1 MSVSSIRTTLAS
13 GWDNGAYQTRAGET
27 RSGDDAEGA
36 TAAIAAALGVGGDLV
51 LEVGRACGDDT
62 HAAAAAAL
70 ALELGGNAGL
80 GLGGDGRSGQEG
92 SKERVHGGD
101 VRRGEILKVVGQ
113 GGLVLYP

>member
-1 MSVSSIRTTLAS
+1 MSVSPIRNTLAS
-13 GWDNGAYQTRAGET
+13 GCDSGAYQTRAGET

-36 TAAIAAALGVGGDLV
+36 TAATAALGVGGDLV
-51 LEVGRACGDDT
+51 LEVGRACGDDA

-70 ALELGGNAGL
+70 ALELGGNVGL
-80 GLGGDGRSGQEG
+80 GLGGDGRRGREG

-101 VRRGEILKVVGQ
+101 VRRGEILKFVGQ